1 MEQQIQTTERAMSG
15 PNHEV
20 TGGCLCGA
28 VRYAYSGPLG
38 GRLGLVTVCHCTQCR
53 KAQGFAAAAA
63 PALAE
68 GFTVTAGRDLIR
80 EYESSPGKVRAFCG
94 TCGSPIYSR
103 LFARPERLRLRIGA
117 VDNPPDS
124 LVVEAHIYT
133 EDIPA
138 WAEPDDAPRYP
149 TEEPERGVG

>member
-1 MEQQIQTTERAMSG
+1 MS
-15 PNHEV
+15 ETDVDV
-20 TGGCLCGA
+20 TGACLCGA
-28 VRYAYSGPLG
+28 VRYTYRGPLG

-53 KAQGFAAAAA
+53 KANGFAAGVA

-68 GFTVTAGRDLIR
+68 GFTVTAGREAIR
-80 EYESSPGKVRAFCG
+80 EFESTPGKMRAFCG
-94 TCGSPIYSR
+94 TCGSPLYSR
-103 LFARPERLRLRIGA
+103 RIAQPERLRLRIGA
-117 VDNPPDS
+117 IDNPPDS